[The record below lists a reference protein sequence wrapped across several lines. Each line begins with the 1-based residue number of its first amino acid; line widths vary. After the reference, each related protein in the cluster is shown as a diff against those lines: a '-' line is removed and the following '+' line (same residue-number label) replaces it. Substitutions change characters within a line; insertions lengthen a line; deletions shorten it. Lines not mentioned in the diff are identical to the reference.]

1 VQPNQSKVS
10 CKKRLTEKPTVCFQ
24 EKWEVDCERRRL
36 LTGDWNGRRAAGAQK
51 KAAKEAALVDKE
63 IHKMMV
69 VTSTTNKE

>member
-36 LTGDWNGRRAAGAQK
+36 LMGYWNGRRAARAQK
-51 KAAKEAALVDKE
+51 KVAKEVALVDKE

-69 VTSTTNKE
+69 VTSKNNKE